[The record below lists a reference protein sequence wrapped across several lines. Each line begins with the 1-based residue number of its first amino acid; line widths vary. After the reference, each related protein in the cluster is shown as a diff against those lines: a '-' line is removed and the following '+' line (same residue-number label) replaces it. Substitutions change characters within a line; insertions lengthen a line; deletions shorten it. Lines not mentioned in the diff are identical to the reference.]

1 MGVADLTG
9 GNPPRATASCSL
21 PFRDVPT
28 LDTLLA
34 FSAASIVL
42 LLIPGPA
49 VTYIVNRSVADG
61 RTVALTSVAGVTLG
75 NFMHVIAATVGLSA
89 VLATSAT
96 AFNVVKW
103 LGAAYLIGVGIK
115 TLLTRPEALTGESTR
130 TSYRRAFTQG
140 VVVATL
146 NPKVALFFLSFL
158 PQFID
163 PDRGAAWVQSLVLGT
178 LFTLLGAITDCTWA
192 VVASAVRGALL
203 RGRAMPFIR
212 RYVSGSIFVTLGVI
226 AARAQRQTA

>member
-1 MGVADLTG
+1 
-9 GNPPRATASCSL
+9 
-21 PFRDVPT
+21 
-28 LDTLLA
+28 
-34 FSAASIVL
+34 
-42 LLIPGPA
+42 
-49 VTYIVNRSVADG
+49 
-61 RTVALTSVAGVTLG
+61 
-75 NFMHVIAATVGLSA
+75 MHVIAATVGLSA

-115 TLLTRPEALTGESTR
+115 TLLTRPEALTGETAR

-178 LFTLLGAITDCTWA
+178 LFTLLGAVTDCTWA

>member
-1 MGVADLTG
+1 M
-9 GNPPRATASCSL
+9 
-21 PFRDVPT
+21 PT
-28 LDTLLA
+28 LDSLIA
-34 FSAASIVL
+34 FGVASVVL

-49 VTYIVNRSVADG
+49 VTYIVNRSVTDG
-61 RTVALTSVAGVTLG
+61 RAVGLASVAGIELG
-75 NFMHVIAATVGLSA
+75 NFMHVLAATVGLSA

-96 AFNVVKW
+96 AFTVVKW

-115 TLLTRPEALTGESTR
+115 TLSTRPDRLEAEATR

-140 VVVATL
+140 ALINTF

-163 PDRGAAWVQSLVLGT
+163 HDRGPAWIQSLVLGA
-178 LFTLLGAITDCTWA
+178 LFTLLGFATDGAWA
-192 VVASAVRGALL
+192 FLASGVRGALL

-212 RYVSGSIFVTLGVI
+212 RYVSGSIFVGLGLV
-226 AARAQRQTA
+226 AARAQRQAA

>member
-1 MGVADLTG
+1 M
-9 GNPPRATASCSL
+9 
-21 PFRDVPT
+21 PT
-28 LDTLLA
+28 LDSLLA
-34 FSAASIVL
+34 FTVASIVL

-61 RTVALTSVAGVTLG
+61 RAVAFASVAGIELG
-75 NFMHVIAATVGLSA
+75 NFVHVIAATIGLSA
-89 VLATSAT
+89 VLATSAA

-115 TLLTRPEALTGESTR
+115 TLLTRPEALTADTTR
-130 TSYRRAFTQG
+130 TSYRRAFAQG
-140 VVVATL
+140 VVIATL

-163 PDRGAAWVQSLVLGT
+163 PDRGPAWTQSLLLGT
-178 LFTLLGAITDCTWA
+178 LFVLLGTITDGTWA
-192 VVASAVRGALL
+192 FVASAARGMLL

-212 RYVSGSIFVTLGVI
+212 RYVSGGTFIALGVI
-226 AARAQRQTA
+226 AARAQRQTV

>member
-1 MGVADLTG
+1 
-9 GNPPRATASCSL
+9 
-21 PFRDVPT
+21 VPT
-28 LDTLLA
+28 LDSLFA
-34 FSAASIVL
+34 FTAASIVL

-61 RTVALTSVAGVTLG
+61 RAVAFASVAGIELG
-75 NFMHVIAATVGLSA
+75 NFMHVVAATIGLSA

-115 TLLTRPEALTGESTR
+115 TLLTKPERLSSDMTR
-130 TSYRRAFTQG
+130 TSYRRAFGQG
-140 VVVATL
+140 AVIATL

-163 PDRGAAWVQSLVLGT
+163 PDRGPAWVQSLVLGT
-178 LFTLLGAITDCTWA
+178 LFVLLGTVTDGAWA
-192 VVASAVRGALL
+192 FLASAARNALL

-212 RYVSGSIFVTLGVI
+212 RYVSGATFVTLGVI

>member
-1 MGVADLTG
+1 
-9 GNPPRATASCSL
+9 
-21 PFRDVPT
+21 
-28 LDTLLA
+28 
-34 FSAASIVL
+34 
-42 LLIPGPA
+42 
-49 VTYIVNRSVADG
+49 VTYIVNRSVSSG
-61 RTVALTSVAGVTLG
+61 RSVALASVGGVALG

-89 VLATSAT
+89 ILATSAA

-115 TLLTRPEALTGESTR
+115 TLLTRPEKLDNGVAR

-140 VVVATL
+140 FVIATL

-178 LFTLLGAITDCTWA
+178 LFVILGGITDSTWA
-192 VVASAVRGALL
+192 LVASAVREALL

-212 RYVSGSIFVTLGVI
+212 RYVSGSIFVGLGII

>member
-1 MGVADLTG
+1 
-9 GNPPRATASCSL
+9 
-21 PFRDVPT
+21 VPT
-28 LDTLLA
+28 VDTLLA
-34 FSAASIVL
+34 FAAASIVL

-49 VTYIVNRSVADG
+49 VTYIVNRSVSSG
-61 RTVALTSVAGVTLG
+61 RSVALASVAGVELG
-75 NFMHVIAATVGLSA
+75 NFVHVLAATVGLSA

-103 LGAAYLIGVGIK
+103 LGAAYLIGVGLK
-115 TLLTRPEALTGESTR
+115 TLLTRPEKLSADAPR

-140 VVVATL
+140 VVIATL

-163 PDRGAAWVQSLVLGT
+163 PDRGPAWVQSLVLGT
-178 LFTLLGAITDCTWA
+178 MFVILGTITDATWA
-192 VVASAVRGALL
+192 LVASGVREALL

-212 RYVSGSIFVTLGVI
+212 RYVSGSIFIGLGVI
-226 AARAQRQTA
+226 AARAQRQTV

>member
-1 MGVADLTG
+1 M
-9 GNPPRATASCSL
+9 
-21 PFRDVPT
+21 PT
-28 LDTLLA
+28 LDSLLA
-34 FSAASIVL
+34 FTVASIVL

-49 VTYIVNRSVADG
+49 VTYIVNRSVSDG
-61 RTVALTSVAGVTLG
+61 RGVAFASVAGIELG
-75 NFMHVIAATVGLSA
+75 NFMHVIAATIGLSA
-89 VLATSAT
+89 VLATSAA

-115 TLLTRPEALTGESTR
+115 TLLTRPDRLTAEATR
-130 TSYRRAFTQG
+130 TSYERAFLQG
-140 VVVATL
+140 VVIATL

-163 PDRGAAWVQSLVLGT
+163 PDRGPAWVQSLVLGT
-178 LFTLLGAITDCTWA
+178 LFVLLGALTDGTWA
-192 VVASAVRGALL
+192 LVASAARGALL

>member
-1 MGVADLTG
+1 M
-9 GNPPRATASCSL
+9 
-21 PFRDVPT
+21 PT
-28 LDTLLA
+28 VDTVLA
-34 FSAASIVL
+34 FAAASIVL

-49 VTYIVNRSVADG
+49 VTYIVNRSVSSG
-61 RTVALTSVAGVTLG
+61 RSVALASVGGVAVG
-75 NFMHVIAATVGLSA
+75 NFMHVLAATVGLSA
-89 VLATSAT
+89 ILATSAA
-96 AFNVVKW
+96 AFTIVKW

-115 TLLTRPEALTGESTR
+115 TLLTRPEKLDAGVVR

-140 VVVATL
+140 FVIATL

-163 PDRGAAWVQSLVLGT
+163 PDRGAAWVQSLVLGSM
-178 LFTLLGAITDCTWA
+178 FVILGGITDSTWA
-192 VVASAVRGALL
+192 LVASAVRDALL

-212 RYVSGSIFVTLGVI
+212 RYVSGSIFVGLGII